1 MKKKK
6 TLIGVAVILCVVFG
20 AGVFVGAA
28 TSSAEPGSAGDPLIT
43 KSYLDERL
51 KSIGRAESSDVT
63 SNTELTALKKQIQEL
78 ETKNDTLQKQLDEV
92 KKTADRS
99 NFKKATLK
107 AGKSLNMKY
116 GSEVIFY
123 SGSATFKTGN
133 NTYILDQ
140 TERKHVSNGA
150 NAVQYH
156 RYLVRSSS
164 DLVATKNTV
173 VYVRGT
179 FSYNK

>member
-6 TLIGVAVILCVVFG
+6 TLIGVAVVMCMIFG
-20 AGVFVGAA
+20 AGVLVGAA

-51 KSIGRAESSDVT
+51 AAISGTGSGTDTSST
-63 SNTELTALKKQIQEL
+63 KIAALKKQIEAL
-78 ETKNDTLQKQLDEV
+78 EKENDALQMQLDAVEKV
-92 KKTADRS
+92 ADRS

-123 SGSATFKTGN
+123 SGSATFKTAN

-150 NAVQYH
+150 SAVQYH
-156 RYLVRSSS
+156 RYLIRSSS

-179 FSYNK
+179 FSYN